1 MSKVVV
7 LFEQPGMTH
16 KEYDAIC
23 DELRRQNKLVNEDRL
38 AHVSFE
44 RDEKFF
50 VVDVWIS
57 EESMKKFVETVLM
70 PASMKLGL
78 IPMQPVIL
86 PAHSWIGITE
96 ELILF

>member
-7 LFEQPGMTH
+7 LFEQPGMTY

-23 DELRRQNKLVNEDRL
+23 DELRKRNKLVNEDRV

-44 RDEKFF
+44 RDEKFC

-57 EESMKKFVETVLM
+57 EESMKKFVETALM

-78 IPMQPVIL
+78 IPIQPVIL
-86 PAHSWIGITE
+86 PAHSWIGLAE
-96 ELILF
+96 EIILS

>member
-23 DELRRQNKLVNEDRL
+23 DELRQQNKFVNANRL

-44 RDEKFF
+44 RDERFCI
-50 VVDVWIS
+50 VDVWIS
-57 EESMKKFVETVLM
+57 EEPMKKFVETALM

-78 IPMQPVIL
+78 MPFQPVIL
-86 PAHSWIGITE
+86 PAHSWIGRTE
-96 ELILF
+96 ELILS

>member
-7 LFEQPGMTH
+7 LFEQPGMTF

-23 DELRRQNKLVNEDRL
+23 DELRKQNKLVNVNRI
-38 AHVSFE
+38 AHVSYE
-44 RDEKFF
+44 RDEKVC

-57 EESMKKFVETVLM
+57 EESMKKFVETALM

-78 IPMQPVIL
+78 IPIQPVIL
-86 PAHSWIGITE
+86 PVHRWIGLTE
-96 ELILF
+96 EPVLS